1 MPISPALATPDFQA
15 LFESAPGLYLVLG
28 PDLRIVAV
36 SDAYLR
42 ATMTERAQI
51 VGRGLFEVFPDNPA
65 DPIATGVDNLRASL
79 QRVLDG
85 KVADAMAVQKYDI
98 QRPAAEGGGFEERYW
113 SPMNSPVLDAGG
125 ALVYIIHR
133 VEDVTEFVRLKEL
146 GLEQDKRT
154 EELRRRTDNMALEVL
169 QRAQQIQG
177 MNRQLLEA
185 NAELA
190 RKDEERARLSE
201 QLRELER
208 TRAESALRQSEE
220 KFRQLADNIPEVFWM
235 TTCDMSE
242 VVYVSPAYKDIWGR
256 SVESL
261 YAHPQEWM
269 DAVLPEDR
277 AMVTESFAKL
287 ARGESQ
293 VGAEYRIR
301 RPDGSIRWLSDRG
314 FPVRDA
320 NGKPYR
326 SAGIAQDIT
335 ERKRLEEN
343 LRRSQKMEAVGQ
355 LAGGIAHDF
364 NNILGCIIGYTELV
378 ELDVGANESAL
389 AHLDEVLKASQRAK
403 ELILQILTFSRHQE
417 QGRKAMHLQSVV
429 VEALKLLR
437 ASLPST
443 VDIRADIAA
452 DAPSVLANDTQL
464 QQVLMNLAT
473 NAAHAMDGR
482 GELKVRLTTLDVDA
496 EYARTQVD
504 LRAGRH
510 VVLSV
515 SDTGCGM
522 DRETQQHI
530 FEPFFTTKGP
540 GEGTGLGLAMVHGI
554 VKSHEGAISVYSEPG
569 QGTTFQIYFPAVASE
584 KRGDERLDDALP
596 RGNGERILLVD
607 DEPALAAVGRLM
619 LERAGY
625 VVFAHTR
632 SVDALEAFRARPDE
646 FDLVVT
652 DLTMPEL
659 NGVDLAREILQV
671 RASTPII
678 LATGFGGAM
687 TQAKVQALGIRE
699 LLFKPATARSLTES
713 IQRVLSGS
721 RVA

>member
-1 MPISPALATPDFQA
+1 MPISPALVPDFQA
-15 LFESAPGLYLVLG
+15 LFESAPGLYLVLS

-51 VGRGLFEVFPDNPA
+51 LGRGLFEVFPDNPA

-79 QRVLDG
+79 QRVVNG
-85 KVADAMAVQKYDI
+85 KVPDAMAVQKYDI
-98 QRPAAEGGGFEERYW
+98 QRPASESGGFEERYW
-113 SPMNSPVLDAGG
+113 SPMNSPVLDASG

-235 TTCDMSE
+235 TTCDASE
-242 VVYVSPAYKDIWGR
+242 IVYVSPAYENIWGR

-261 YAHPQEWM
+261 YAHPQDWM
-269 DAVLPEDR
+269 DAILPEDR
-277 AMVTESFAKL
+277 AMVAGTFAKL
-287 ARGESQ
+287 ASGEAQ
-293 VGAEYRIR
+293 VAAEYRIR

-326 SAGIAQDIT
+326 SAGITQDVT

-378 ELDVGANESAL
+378 ELDVGPNEAAVSHL
-389 AHLDEVLKASQRAK
+389 AEVLKASQRAK
-403 ELILQILTFSRHQE
+403 ELILQILTFSRQQE
-417 QGRKAMHLQSVV
+417 QGRKSTRLQSVV

-452 DAPSVLANDTQL
+452 DAPSVLANDTQV

-473 NAAHAMDGR
+473 NAAHAMGGR
-482 GELKVRLTTLDVDA
+482 GELKVRLMTLDVDA

-554 VKSHEGAISVYSEPG
+554 VKSHEGSISVYSEPG
-569 QGTTFQIYFPAVASE
+569 QGTTFQIYFPAVATE
-584 KRGDERLDDALP
+584 PRGAAPRDDAIP

-607 DEPALAAVGRLM
+607 DEPALAAVGKLM
-619 LERAGY
+619 LDRAGY
-625 VVFAHTR
+625 QVVAHTR
-632 SVDALEAFRARPDE
+632 STDALEAFRAHPDD

-652 DLTMPEL
+652 DLTMPEM
-659 NGVDLAREILQV
+659 NGIDLAREILNV
-671 RASTPII
+671 RADTPII

-699 LLFKPATARSLTES
+699 LLFKPATARSLTDA
-713 IQRVLSGS
+713 IQRVLTGT